1 MDKAVEAFVG
11 HLSAVRDA
19 SPQTVRAY
27 GADLRDFRTFLAE
40 RGIDRPEDVDVP
52 LLRAYLARLKQS
64 GKSRTTVG
72 RRASAIRSFLSFLV
86 REGRLPANPARLVS
100 SPKIPKN
107 LPAYLTVDEAFRVV
121 EAPGSS
127 EKSLDRDRAI
137 LELFYSSGLRVSEL
151 AALARA
157 DVDMARGLVRVL
169 GKGRKERIVPIGGK
183 ARTALERLLSAGP
196 NKGSVFAGRD
206 GRPLSERTIR
216 RIVTRA
222 GLAAGVSRRIAP
234 HALRHT
240 FATHLL
246 EGGAD
251 LRAIQ
256 ELLGHASLSTTQ
268 RYTHVNIDG
277 LMAVYDKTHPR
288 AREKDEKT
296 PATGRNRDRNPAG
309 P

>member
-1 MDKAVEAFVG
+1 
-11 HLSAVRDA
+11 VRDA

-40 RGIDRPEDVDVP
+40 RGIGRPEDVDVP

-64 GKSRTTVG
+64 GKSRTTIG

-86 REGRLPANPARLVS
+86 REGRLSANPARLVS

-121 EAPGSS
+121 EAPGSR

-137 LELFYSSGLRVSEL
+137 LELFYSSGLRVGEL
-151 AALARA
+151 AALSRA

-169 GKGRKERIVPIGGK
+169 GKGRKERIVPIGEK
-183 ARTALERLLSAGP
+183 PHWRNSSRPDRTRERSSEARWPALSR
-196 NKGSVFAGRD
+196 
-206 GRPLSERTIR
+206 RTIR

-277 LMAVYDKTHPR
+277 LMAVYDRAHPR
-288 AREKDEKT
+288 AREKGK
-296 PATGRNRDRNPAG
+296 
-309 P
+309 

>member
-1 MDKAVEAFVG
+1 MEKAAEAFLS
-11 HLSAVRDA
+11 HLRAVRDA

-27 GADLRDFRTFLAE
+27 AADLRDFRTFLAE
-40 RGIDRPEDVDVP
+40 RGIGRPEDVGVP
-52 LLRAYLARLKQS
+52 LLRTYLARLKQS
-64 GKSRTTVG
+64 GKSRTTVA
-72 RRASAIRSFLSFLV
+72 RRASAIRSFFSFLV
-86 REGRLPANPARLVS
+86 REGRLSANPARLVS

-107 LPAYLTVDEAFRVV
+107 LPTYLTVDEVFRVV
-121 EAPGSS
+121 EAPGSG

-151 AALARA
+151 AALARP
-157 DVDMARGLVRVL
+157 DVDLARGLVRVL
-169 GKGRKERIVPIGGK
+169 GKGRKERIVPIGEK
-183 ARTALERLLSAGP
+183 ARSALEKLLPAGP
-196 NKGSVFAGRD
+196 DKGAVFGGRD

-277 LMAVYDKTHPR
+277 LMAVYDKAHPR
-288 AREKDEKT
+288 AREKGK
-296 PATGRNRDRNPAG
+296 
-309 P
+309 